1 MYNSVS
7 IGVGGKGTHAVMK
20 PPSKPKMSDYDLTQ
34 VRIERVENGCSI
46 ECNFK
51 MKPEVEKAMRGKSGK
66 EYVDY
71 DVRNT
76 TEKHVFNN
84 IEEAAE
90 FVEARLMGKD
100 YQKHEKAETKA
111 KTKVKVL

>member
-1 MYNSVS
+1 MKTS
-7 IGVGGKGTHAVMK
+7 IYVNDAGRTHAVLR

-34 VRIERVENGCSI
+34 VRIERVENGCTV

-51 MKPEVEKAMRGKSGK
+51 MKPEVEKAMRGKSGRD
-66 EYVDY
+66 YIDY

-84 IEEAAE
+84 IGEAAS
-90 FVEARLMGKD
+90 FIEARLMGKD
-100 YQKHEKAETKA
+100 YGKQAKA
-111 KTKVKVL
+111 K

>member
-7 IGVGGKGTHAVMK
+7 IGVGGKGAHAVMK

-51 MKPEVEKAMRGKSGK
+51 MKPEVEKAMQGKSGK

-71 DVRNT
+71 DVRNS

-90 FVEARLMGKD
+90 FIEARLMGKD